1 MSMWASAGKTSKV
14 NYFASFSDLFS
25 DTKYM
30 SQLQKSSSGYFELL
44 KIPMLFLLAKTPIMQ
59 FKAHTLNGEFLLAK
73 PPLNAKNF
81 ES

>member
-1 MSMWASAGKTSKV
+1 
-14 NYFASFSDLFS
+14 
-25 DTKYM
+25 M